1 MKYKVTVTEIR
12 EAEVEVCAN
21 SAEEAEEQAL
31 IMLSEC
37 EIGFPEY
44 FNGENIET
52 AATPMTAP

>member
-1 MKYKVTVTEIR
+1 MKYKVTLTETR
-12 EAEVEVCAN
+12 EVEVDICAN

-44 FNGENIET
+44 FNGENIE
-52 AATPMTAP
+52 AVATPLNAP